1 MEKRDNEPEDS
12 NARVSLLAR
21 FLKNVAVNLQATGA
35 AAVVIAWLLALVVIT
50 IWAEPTQARYA
61 FGLLGF
67 FDGALFLI
75 QGQRIR

>member
-1 MEKRDNEPEDS
+1 MKQDNEPQDS

-35 AAVVIAWLLALVVIT
+35 AAVLIAWLLAVVVIT
-50 IWAEPTQARYA
+50 LWAEPTQARYA

-67 FDGALFLI
+67 FGGALFVIL
-75 QGQRIR
+75 GQRIR